1 MKSLRRKIQEFQKK
15 NKNFRSSLIEEL
27 LKNLIKGPFNQN
39 KIDSFLHINNSDLLE
54 EDIFIDEIKIS
65 DVLKTGSSE
74 IEDIKKKFDLVFCNN
89 PYGKIS
95 SGISPLKTIDLL
107 EENGICVHLM
117 PGFSTVFKNL
127 KGKKFLKSLNDKNFK
142 VLSVIEMPNNFL
154 YPETARKSSL
164 VFFSKQNGITQTLF
178 VRYEEDNIFSKQIAN
193 FQNTMIT
200 FGMNLLL
207 NKEER
212 LQLQEADKEFGEIN
226 SSDENLFDGI
236 ERDIKDFENFEFWIQ
251 KRSIKNLNSEYK
263 DYEFVKL
270 RKVSKVNL
278 TRDTFEESENAI
290 YIPNVGKT
298 EIKIKLPNLDSQKKP
313 HNYFQVIPNTEVL
326 IKDFLIFYLESTLGQ
341 QALKLEFEKYS
352 DQVIKRLRKEDI
364 LNFEIPLPTKDLQ
377 LNIIENYHKLNETQD
392 ALTQIKENLYLNPL
406 SSSEQ
411 ISKLN
416 NIYESTLELTAP
428 EIIYN
433 QIKQGESKKIEFK
446 QTFSTDIKTKEQ
458 NDAIK
463 YANIKTVAGFMNV
476 DGGTLFVGVDD
487 DSNIVG
493 LDLEVGTKKW
503 KNIDEYVTGVKN
515 TLKSHIGLDAVQN
528 CEFNHVKIKGKDI
541 LKIDCRVSSNPVFV
555 DKDKLFVR
563 VGPSTE
569 QLKGPEIVTWSQDRL
584 KQID

>member
-1 MKSLRRKIQEFQKK
+1 
-15 NKNFRSSLIEEL
+15 
-27 LKNLIKGPFNQN
+27 
-39 KIDSFLHINNSDLLE
+39 
-54 EDIFIDEIKIS
+54 
-65 DVLKTGSSE
+65 
-74 IEDIKKKFDLVFCNN
+74 
-89 PYGKIS
+89 
-95 SGISPLKTIDLL
+95 
-107 EENGICVHLM
+107 
-117 PGFSTVFKNL
+117 
-127 KGKKFLKSLNDKNFK
+127 
-142 VLSVIEMPNNFL
+142 
-154 YPETARKSSL
+154 
-164 VFFSKQNGITQTLF
+164 
-178 VRYEEDNIFSKQIAN
+178 
-193 FQNTMIT
+193 
-200 FGMNLLL
+200 
-207 NKEER
+207 
-212 LQLQEADKEFGEIN
+212 
-226 SSDENLFDGI
+226 
-236 ERDIKDFENFEFWIQ
+236 
-251 KRSIKNLNSEYK
+251 
-263 DYEFVKL
+263 
-270 RKVSKVNL
+270 
-278 TRDTFEESENAI
+278 
-290 YIPNVGKT
+290 
-298 EIKIKLPNLDSQKKP
+298 
-313 HNYFQVIPNTEVL
+313 
-326 IKDFLIFYLESTLGQ
+326 
-341 QALKLEFEKYS
+341 
-352 DQVIKRLRKEDI
+352 IKRLRKEDI